1 MNFFTKHKQTHKH
14 REQTY
19 GCRGGKWRE
28 GIYRELGIN
37 TRLYLKWITKKVLL
51 HSTGNSIQFYAAAW
65 MGQKFGEEWIHV
77 YVCALCPAL
86 CNPIH
91 CKPTRLLCPSDSP
104 GQNTGVGCH
113 FLLQWIFPTQGSSPD
128 LLHCRKILYC
138 LSHQRSPTF
147 NICVLKAEL
156 SLVCRT
162 WLGVVL
168 FLFFQ

>member
-19 GCRGGKWRE
+19 GCRGEKWRE

-113 FLLQWIFPTQGSSPD
+113 FLLRGIFPIQRLNPCPLN
-128 LLHCRKILYC
+128 LLALAGGVFITELLCYPPETIIILLISYT
-138 LSHQRSPTF
+138 P
-147 NICVLKAEL
+147 I
-156 SLVCRT
+156 
-162 WLGVVL
+162 
-168 FLFFQ
+168 